1 MSKRKVQFAEGSSS
15 QDAGEPS
22 SRRFKGENSMDSDDE
37 NEGDEKA
44 SASTTTTNVLNEDDI
59 EGS

>member
-22 SRRFKGENSMDSDDE
+22 SRRFKGENSMDSDDD
-37 NEGDEKA
+37 EGDEKA
-44 SASTTTTNVLNEDDI
+44 FASTTTTNVLNEDDI